1 MAAGLLSL
9 FPDLAAKN
17 TFRIAGKD
25 FRIAGKEDI
34 ATSYHFR
41 SKNHIIFEAKT
52 ISFSKQNHIIFEAKS
67 YHFRSNLVS

>member
-34 ATSYHFR
+34 TMFLG
-41 SKNHIIFEAKT
+41 IIMVM
-52 ISFSKQNHIIFEAKS
+52 SWP
-67 YHFRSNLVS
+67 

>member
-25 FRIAGKEDI
+25 FRIARKEDMTLFL
-34 ATSYHFR
+34 A
-41 SKNHIIFEAKT
+41 IIMAM
-52 ISFSKQNHIIFEAKS
+52 SWP
-67 YHFRSNLVS
+67 

>member
-25 FRIAGKEDI
+25 FRIAGKEDMTLFLTVVM
-34 ATSYHFR
+34 AMSWP
-41 SKNHIIFEAKT
+41 
-52 ISFSKQNHIIFEAKS
+52 
-67 YHFRSNLVS
+67 

>member
-25 FRIAGKEDI
+25 FRIAEEEDMTLI
-34 ATSYHFR
+34 LAIVMAMSWP
-41 SKNHIIFEAKT
+41 
-52 ISFSKQNHIIFEAKS
+52 
-67 YHFRSNLVS
+67 